1 MKTFSLDD
9 LVKTPAVVKRLTAQG
24 ERVQVT
30 EAGKPLWV
38 VSPANNLVVED
49 EGPDEAWWNEYFAE
63 LEAEPIRQGK
73 SAAQILIESR
83 GNW

>member
-9 LVKTPAVVKRLTAQG
+9 LVRAPSAVKNLTAKG

-38 VSPANNLVVED
+38 VSPANNEVTEE

-63 LEAEPIRQGK
+63 LETEPVRQGK